1 MVRLGKNNVDL
12 MSKKERM
19 LKWKKSILATAHIY
33 KTCRIQ
39 GHDVPDFPESLS
51 RVVLSKSM
59 STAKKAL
66 VWFLLLLTSTV
77 TQIFVCWG
85 YRAVNMCSS
94 GRLIWVFHGRCQYL
108 GHKAADGQYNGNF
121 IINIELFSL

>member
-1 MVRLGKNNVDL
+1 MEE
-12 MSKKERM
+12 KEPGYG
-19 LKWKKSILATAHIY
+19 SHIQDR
-33 KTCRIQ
+33 CRIQ
-39 GHDVPDFPESLS
+39 GHEPDLPESEVEMSGSLS